1 MMELVSA
8 RVSYKK
14 CAIIDLKRNTVIAWM
29 LREIGGDWEV
39 FDATEGSRMFP
50 RLLVAGPDH
59 AVKLLT
65 EARR

>member
-1 MMELVSA
+1 MELVSA
-8 RVSYKK
+8 RTKHTE
-14 CAIIDLKRNTVIAWM
+14 CAIVDRTHNTVIAWM
-29 LREIGGDWEV
+29 RREVCGDWEV

-50 RLLVAGPDH
+50 GLFIAGPDH